1 MKIITKQE
9 FAKATKIDKLG
20 VPGLA
25 ALLMEVMKLN
35 DINKVFSKNEH
46 FAGLEFVDK
55 ILETIGV
62 TIDFDEDDFNTYRK
76 LVVLLPSPTIL
87 MVV

>member
-1 MKIITKQE
+1 MKIITTKE

-25 ALLMEVMKLN
+25 ALLMEMMKLN
-35 DINKVFSKNEH
+35 DINKVFSQNEH
-46 FAGLEFVDK
+46 FNGLEFVDK

-62 TIDFDEDDFNTYRK
+62 SIDFDD
-76 LVVLLPSPTIL
+76 IA
-87 MVV
+87 

>member
-20 VPGLA
+20 VPDLA

-35 DINKVFSKNEH
+35 DSNKVFSKNEH
-46 FAGLEFVDK
+46 FAGC
-55 ILETIGV
+55 
-62 TIDFDEDDFNTYRK
+62 
-76 LVVLLPSPTIL
+76 LLYTSRC
-87 MVV
+87 V

>member
-1 MKIITKQE
+1 MKIITKTE

-35 DINKVFSKNEH
+35 DINKVFSQNEH
-46 FAGLEFVDK
+46 LKDWNLWIKF
-55 ILETIGV
+55 
-62 TIDFDEDDFNTYRK
+62 
-76 LVVLLPSPTIL
+76 
-87 MVV
+87 